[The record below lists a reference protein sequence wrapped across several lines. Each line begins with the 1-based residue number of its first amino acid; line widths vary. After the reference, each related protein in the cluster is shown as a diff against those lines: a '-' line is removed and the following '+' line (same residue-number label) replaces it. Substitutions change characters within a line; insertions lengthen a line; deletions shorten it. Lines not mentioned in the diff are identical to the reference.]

1 MTEMAAD
8 LKADEAVRKNVGE
21 ELRWD
26 TRLQTSEI
34 GVVVADG
41 VATLT
46 GNVDS
51 LLKKFAAEDA
61 AQHVHGVRAVA
72 NEIEVRLPSLSERS
86 DSDIAHAVATALE
99 WDTFVPKNR
108 IHTTVTNGRV
118 TLSGEVEWQ
127 HQRYS
132 AEEAVRHLMGVK
144 AIDNQIT
151 IKPQPVPAGLKA
163 TIEAA
168 LVRGAKHDA
177 HKIRVEV
184 LGRTIILRGTVRSWA
199 ERNQAQMA
207 AWSAPGVNT
216 VQNLISVSI

>member
-1 MTEMAAD
+1 
-8 LKADEAVRKNVGE
+8 
-21 ELRWD
+21 RWD

-86 DSDIAHAVATALE
+86 DSDIAHAVATAL
-99 WDTFVPKNR
+99 
-108 IHTTVTNGRV
+108 
-118 TLSGEVEWQ
+118 
-127 HQRYS
+127 
-132 AEEAVRHLMGVK
+132 
-144 AIDNQIT
+144 
-151 IKPQPVPAGLKA
+151 
-163 TIEAA
+163 
-168 LVRGAKHDA
+168 VRGAKHDA